1 MKVHELMSELAQCVA
16 GCDVML
22 CVGAEMYEVD
32 YATCCNHDGAF
43 CFLSAKPKPQSA
55 SDLMTVT
62 VDKAQL
68 LEVAEELG
76 GGDISVHAFVGQE
89 GEHGR
94 G

>member
-1 MKVHELMSELAQCVA
+1 MLLRVREAQA
-16 GCDVML
+16 
-22 CVGAEMYEVD
+22 
-32 YATCCNHDGAF
+32 
-43 CFLSAKPKPQSA
+43 A